1 MGDKHLFKKKK
12 KDAVET
18 ETMAPDIENQNGQV
32 QTDTDS
38 EKAEHEFVYG
48 MEESDD
54 QDKGD
59 IPESADH
66 ASGEPDSQVE
76 SPHLGSPENIIECDS
91 LVKIYKTDDVE
102 VMALQAWSLT

>member
-48 MEESDD
+48 MEDLMTRI
-54 QDKGD
+54 KV
-59 IPESADH
+59 IH
-66 ASGEPDSQVE
+66 RR
-76 SPHLGSPENIIECDS
+76 
-91 LVKIYKTDDVE
+91 
-102 VMALQAWSLT
+102 ALIMLPGNRTHRLNPSTWVLRRI